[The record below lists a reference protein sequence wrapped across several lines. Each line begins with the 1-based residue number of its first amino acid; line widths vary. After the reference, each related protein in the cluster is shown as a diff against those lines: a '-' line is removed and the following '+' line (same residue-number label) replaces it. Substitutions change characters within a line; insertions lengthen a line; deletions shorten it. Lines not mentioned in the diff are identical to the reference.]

1 MHLKDEIIKETNRVE
16 IVQTLFR
23 RLESSRGL
31 QDLLG
36 REKDAIRTQQAARML
51 ELEKKLAEYRE
62 KYGVFPGGE
71 KAAREVLLSKKSGAN
86 EKISQTVR
94 TILETKATPE
104 EMVPDIMELAM
115 EGKYSCEEA
124 SREVVADACEMMLGD
139 STVVEQLAKENRS
152 LAEKIRDWLR
162 EWVENLKI
170 ALEGLQADRT
180 ESRAMMQY
188 ARELQEIWDNALMDA
203 ARNNRGTAQETAP
216 AESRQSIRET
226 SDGKKYV
233 KADRQVLFG
242 SDPDS
247 WSEQLEDYI
256 NGKIRRGQDVQ
267 LIAEDGD
274 VLLLTRTSAGKLSD
288 NHTSDG
294 RTMSDAAFERKAN
307 AAAHIDELVEVSS
320 KGKKTIIDKDA
331 RHGDMASGGWN
342 YRTAYFMDFDG
353 KYYKTT
359 ISVAEGSGGSIVY
372 NVGKMQERSTPQIDG
387 SSGKAGALRGNASA
401 NSIRQSNDNSQEKS
415 SDKVQSSM
423 RDSAGRELQK
433 LWDDALM
440 DAARNNLGAARK
452 TAESRQQASPR
463 KKYWRPDLA
472 ENEWRLLERR
482 MAEEIGSRKN
492 FLDEATKWVY
502 ANEKGVQVFALYG
515 VGDGTDATPLYAAGG
530 EKAAAAA
537 ADLQKFVNGGYHYD
551 KGTGTALSWI
561 RSVSRSQGNS
571 RGNIREASR
580 GGETGAND
588 GLHGLTRVGNA
599 GGAAERGS
607 EDQRGV
613 KEKFSVREP
622 VEETRDL
629 LALHNMTMDNLRG
642 AMEKAAP
649 AESRQQ
655 ARAESGESIEPGEKP
670 LKGKHDNDKMG
681 AVKDSLKED
690 LKNGKARKE
699 DRGAFLRRSVEDG
712 YQVFEGKSAA
722 YGYRSVRRESAREN
736 ARQIQEELTEL
747 GIDAE
752 IIDGD
757 VLWNLYGIS
766 SARSVLQA
774 TAVEKKKILINDAAS
789 LAPKNTAGHEAYHL
803 WYGLSARK
811 TYEDVVIDNLR
822 FSSKEFL
829 GYQAA
834 IAEAYLGK
842 EADLS
847 DEAQYTK
854 LVEEIVAYISGDIHE
869 GVNDDLLRPMFHD
882 YDAVKAAWVKLC
894 KDNSDG
900 EVRFSVREVG
910 GETMPVLDIQ
920 NDTRDYKVAET
931 YLKTLVNTEHPF
943 ATILVDAQPV
953 YIGKDLP
960 GEYKGS
966 EYTHGLNSST
976 RQVKMQAATNLDEM
990 LLLAENGEWRD
1001 NVKEKHK
1008 QDAKNGWYRYSTRFA
1023 LPVLDIKK
1031 AVDHYTVYSGTLLIR
1046 NDADGKSYLYDLL
1059 DIKKEKVISSP
1070 SFSARERSEVFE
1082 PKPSQEQYMQNSR
1095 ESQAENTGNDQ
1106 HALRDVAMSDRD
1118 VLRRAADL
1126 ALSDRKM
1133 NFTQA
1138 DRERMKIFKKRLD
1151 ILDEKQTQRQGYLQ
1165 TKRDILSNSVRL
1177 F

>member
-1 MHLKDEIIKETNRVE
+1 MHPQDEIIKDTNRVE
-16 IVQTLFR
+16 IVQTPLQ

-71 KAAREVLLSKKSGAN
+71 KAAREVLLPKKSGEN

-124 SREVVADACEMMLGD
+124 SREVVADACEMMLGN

-188 ARELQEIWDNALMDA
+188 AQELQEIWDNALMDA
-203 ARNNRGTAQETAP
+203 ARNNRGTAEKTAP
-216 AESRQSIRET
+216 AESR
-226 SDGKKYV
+226 
-233 KADRQVLFG
+233 RQA
-242 SDPDS
+242 
-247 WSEQLEDYI
+247 Q
-256 NGKIRRGQDVQ
+256 
-267 LIAEDGD
+267 
-274 VLLLTRTSAGKLSD
+274 
-288 NHTSDG
+288 
-294 RTMSDAAFERKAN
+294 
-307 AAAHIDELVEVSS
+307 
-320 KGKKTIIDKDA
+320 
-331 RHGDMASGGWN
+331 
-342 YRTAYFMDFDG
+342 
-353 KYYKTT
+353 
-359 ISVAEGSGGSIVY
+359 
-372 NVGKMQERSTPQIDG
+372 
-387 SSGKAGALRGNASA
+387 
-401 NSIRQSNDNSQEKS
+401 
-415 SDKVQSSM
+415 
-423 RDSAGRELQK
+423 
-433 LWDDALM
+433 
-440 DAARNNLGAARK
+440 
-452 TAESRQQASPR
+452 
-463 KKYWRPDLA
+463 
-472 ENEWRLLERR
+472 
-482 MAEEIGSRKN
+482 
-492 FLDEATKWVY
+492 
-502 ANEKGVQVFALYG
+502 
-515 VGDGTDATPLYAAGG
+515 
-530 EKAAAAA
+530 
-537 ADLQKFVNGGYHYD
+537 
-551 KGTGTALSWI
+551 
-561 RSVSRSQGNS
+561 
-571 RGNIREASR
+571 
-580 GGETGAND
+580 
-588 GLHGLTRVGNA
+588 
-599 GGAAERGS
+599 
-607 EDQRGV
+607 
-613 KEKFSVREP
+613 
-622 VEETRDL
+622 
-629 LALHNMTMDNLRG
+629 
-642 AMEKAAP
+642 
-649 AESRQQ
+649 
-655 ARAESGESIEPGEKP
+655 AESGESIEPGEKP

-834 IAEAYLGK
+834 ISEAYLGK

-953 YIGKDLP
+953 YIGEDLP
-960 GEYKGS
+960 GEYKSS
-966 EYTHGLNSST
+966 EYTKSLRKAT
-976 RQVKMQAATNLDEM
+976 RTVKMQAVTNLDEM

-1059 DIKKEKVISSP
+1059 DIKKEKVISST

-1082 PKPSQEQYMQNSR
+1082 PKPSQEQYMHNSW
-1095 ESQAENTGNDQ
+1095 ESQAENIEKNQ
-1106 HALRDVAMSDRD
+1106 QREPRLSDRD
-1118 VLRRAADL
+1118 VLSLAADMALRQQNKNWTPEDRNRLEIFTVRLRRLEEAQAELKALKEERKDLLDGRKASEVTKDERIELTQNRNRTDL
-1126 ALSDRKM
+1126 AKKNVEKREAQLYEIESVEAVKTLLRKSREVVEKETAFKARQRYREKTEDRRRY
-1133 NFTQA
+1133 QVL
-1138 DRERMKIFKKRLD
+1138 KKRLERTTNEWKRMLLKPTKD
-1151 ILDEKQTQRQGYLQ
+1151 RYAPEELVRSCLEVALMLDESGRRLAGFGRNTKTRSFFQG
-1165 TKRDILSNSVRL
+1165 TPGL
-1177 F
+1177 FRTGWNGWDRRASESM